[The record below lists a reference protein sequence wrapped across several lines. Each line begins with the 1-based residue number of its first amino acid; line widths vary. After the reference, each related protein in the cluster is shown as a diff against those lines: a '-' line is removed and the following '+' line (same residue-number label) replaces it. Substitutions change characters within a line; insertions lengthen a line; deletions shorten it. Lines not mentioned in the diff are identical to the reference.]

1 MDNGKET
8 CMRWGIFYLLIIA
21 VELFISVP
29 IGHAA
34 SDISYKDTVIRIIV
48 GAPPGGRLDTYS
60 RIIARHMG
68 AHVPGSPT
76 IVIENMPGAGTLLAA
91 NYLSKAAKPDGLT
104 FGTFVGNVIM
114 RQVLGQP
121 GVEFDARRFEWIGT
135 ASPGHAVCILTKADG
150 ITNLEKWMGSK
161 KPVKLGGTGPGSNTD
176 DIPKILA
183 PALGLPLQLVTG
195 YKGTADIRQAA
206 ESGELDGLCVTWEAI
221 KTSWRRQLESGD
233 VNVVL
238 QAMPKAHPDLPKVPL
253 AIDYAKTN
261 EARRLIQIGVHD
273 QSLLIQPYAAP
284 PGTAK
289 ERVQI
294 LRKAFLDTLKHK
306 QFLAEAEKADLEIDP
321 MGGEDV
327 QKMVDGLLK
336 VEPGLVSKLKEFL
349 K

>member
-1 MDNGKET
+1 
-8 CMRWGIFYLLIIA
+8 MRWRIFYVLLTAIEFSFA
-21 VELFISVP
+21 VGTGYP
-29 IGHAA
+29 A
-34 SDISYKDTVIRIIV
+34 SDMSYKDTVVRIIV

-60 RIIARHMG
+60 RVIARHMG

-76 IVIENMPGAGTLLAA
+76 IIIENMPGAGTLLAA
-91 NYLSKAAKPDGLT
+91 NYLYKAAKPDGLAL
-104 FGTFVGNVIM
+104 GTFVGNVIM

-121 GVEFDARRFEWIGT
+121 GVEFDARRFEWLGT
-135 ASPGHAVCILTKADG
+135 ASPGHAVCILTRASG

-183 PALGLPLQLVTG
+183 AALGLPIQLVTG

-206 ESGELDGLCVTWEAI
+206 ESGELDGVCVTWEAT
-221 KTSWRRQLESGD
+221 KTAWRKQLESGD

-253 AIDYAKTN
+253 AIGYAKTD
-261 EARRLIQIGVHD
+261 EARKLIQIGVHD

-284 PGTAK
+284 PGTPK
-289 ERVQI
+289 ERVQV
-294 LRKAFLDTLKHK
+294 LRKALVDTMKDK
-306 QFLAEAEKADLEIDP
+306 QFLAEAEKANLEIDP
-321 MGGEDV
+321 LGGEEV
-327 QKMVDGLLK
+327 QKMVGGLLK
-336 VEPGLVSKLKEFL
+336 LEPELVSKLKELL